1 MALETNFSNSGRKT
15 KSNFMPLIIGVMIG
29 CIVLIAIIIMIIIFV
44 VKRKRNNHNVEEE
57 QDGTEFSATCNEE
70 ISEISEELMMLNDPF
85 QKSFDE
91 SKFKKFV

>member
-1 MALETNFSNSGRKT
+1 
-15 KSNFMPLIIGVMIG
+15 MPLIIGVVIG
-29 CIVLIAIIIMIIIFV
+29 CIVLIAIIIIIIIFV

-70 ISEISEELMMLNDPF
+70 ISEEFVNPLCKRELMMLNDPF

-91 SKFKKFV
+91 SKIKTFV